1 MRVSDLSQIQT
12 RKLIGG
18 LAMKPFFKHLAP
30 LVVMLSF
37 APMAKAEMTAS
48 GKFDLTLFS
57 AEGVVVSDRVVV
69 DDAFGKKHD
78 IKIRTPFEFQV
89 PRIDGVKRYARH
101 AKELGGSEIKIMFGT
116 EKQEFIES
124 IQLNGFTVK
133 ADQLKERRRQAAS
146 MLKNVVWKQMTEKQ
160 GDRKIDVFRN
170 TTVNGLPAVE
180 LIGRYVDIQE
190 KENGTLL
197 ARLVA
202 VLREDSDQ
210 GIIATIN
217 IAKRFVEV
225 NNDEEMAKTV
235 SAWMLR
241 SVKFN

>member
-1 MRVSDLSQIQT
+1 MNNYFQCLIALAVVYFVSLPST
-12 RKLIGG
+12 
-18 LAMKPFFKHLAP
+18 
-30 LVVMLSF
+30 
-37 APMAKAEMTAS
+37 AEMTAS
-48 GKFDLTLFS
+48 GKFDFKLFS
-57 AEGVVVSDRVVV
+57 VKGAVISDRVVV
-69 DDAFGKKHD
+69 DNAFGKKHGINIRAPFEFHVPRIKGVRRYARYAKELNGSD
-78 IKIRTPFEFQV
+78 IKI
-89 PRIDGVKRYARH
+89 I
-101 AKELGGSEIKIMFGT
+101 FGT
-116 EKQEFIES
+116 EKEEFIES

-133 ADQLKERRRQAAS
+133 ADHLKERRRQSAS
-146 MLKNVVWKQMTEKQ
+146 YLKNVVWKQITEKQ

-180 LIGRYVDIQE
+180 LIGRYVDILE

-217 IAKRFVEV
+217 IAKRFVDV
-225 NNDEEMAKTV
+225 SDDKEMAETV
-235 SAWMLR
+235 SAWMLN